1 MRLPFLRARPPLAAT
16 PATSGA
22 MPVGMEPGLPSR
34 GGGGWLRIFES
45 FPGAW
50 QQNVVLDRETILTY
64 FAVYACVT
72 LIASDISKLGVKVVT
87 QDTNGIWTETS
98 NPAYSPVI
106 RKPNNYQN
114 RIQFWESWMLSKL
127 TRGNAYILKIRDNRN
142 VVVQLMVLNPDLTHP
157 LVSEDG
163 SVFYQVAGSRLNG
176 IVDAVVVPAREII
189 HDRFNTIYH
198 PLIGTSPVWASAY
211 SAAQGMAIQ
220 KQSAKFFANASQ
232 PGGVL
237 TAPGAISDATAL
249 RLKDAWEHNFSGENA
264 GRVAVLGDGLKYE
277 RMSLT
282 AVEGQLIEQLKWTAD
297 VICSV
302 FHVPPYKIGIGAM
315 PTYNNIQSLNVE
327 YYSQCLQS
335 LIEAAELCLD
345 EGLEMAAGIGTMFD
359 IDNLLRMDTITQ
371 MDTLKNGVS
380 GAILA
385 PNEARRKLDL
395 PPVKGGDSPLAQQQ
409 NYSLEALAKRDAE
422 GPPPGTTGS
431 ASPTPP
437 TGGNA
442 DDSAAAEADDPPI
455 TPADQKRL
463 VDLFEAS
470 FMEAS
475 NHAAA

>member
-1 MRLPFLRARPPLAAT
+1 MRLPFIRARPPAVT
-16 PATSGA
+16 PATTGGL
-22 MPVGMEPGLPSR
+22 PLGVGMEPGLPSR
-34 GGGGWLRIFES
+34 GGGGWLRVFES

-50 QQNVVLDRETILTY
+50 QQNIVLDRETILTY

-72 LIASDISKLGVKVVT
+72 LVASDISKLGVKLVA
-87 QDTNGIWTETS
+87 QDANGIWNETT
-98 NPAYSPVI
+98 NPAYSPVL
-106 RKPNNYQN
+106 RKPNSYQN

-142 VVVQLMVLNPDLTHP
+142 VVVGLMVLNPDLTHP
-157 LVSEDG
+157 LVASDG
-163 SVFYQVAGSRLNG
+163 SVFYQLSGSRLNQ
-176 IVDAVVVPAREII
+176 IEDAVVAPAREII
-189 HDRFNTIYH
+189 HDRFNCLYH
-198 PLIGTSPVWASAY
+198 PLIGTSPVWAAAY

-249 RLKDAWEHNFSGENA
+249 RLKDAWEHNFSGENS

-345 EGLEMAAGIGTMFD
+345 EGLEMATGTGTMFD
-359 IDNLLRMDTITQ
+359 VDNLLRMDTVTQ
-371 MDTLKNGVS
+371 MVTLKDGVA

-409 NYSLEALAKRDAE
+409 NYSLEALAARDAA
-422 GPPPGTTGS
+422 GPPPGITGS
-431 ASPTPP
+431 ATTPSPTP
-437 TGGNA
+437 TAA
-442 DDSAAAEADDPPI
+442 DGEDPAAEDPVADPAAA
-455 TPADQKRL
+455 KRL
-463 VDLFEAS
+463 GDIFEAG
-470 FMEAS
+470 FMEAF
-475 NHAAA
+475 NAA